1 MTKEI
6 YIQLLEL
13 YSQDLELINT
23 ELRMEIQYFLSQ
35 NRVGVNPPL
44 NIDPLRPDWP
54 TSWPDLSAIR
64 ISWSNYDITETTN
77 EPKN

>member
-13 YSQDLELINT
+13 YSQDLEVINT
-23 ELRMEIQYFLSQ
+23 ELKMEIQYILLQ

-44 NIDPLRPDWP
+44 NIDPLRP
-54 TSWPDLSAIR
+54 SWPDLSAIT
-64 ISWSNYDITETTN
+64 IGWSNYDITETTN
-77 EPKN
+77 EKL

>member
-13 YSQDLELINT
+13 YSQDLEAVNT
-23 ELRMEIQYFLSQ
+23 GLRIEIQYILSQ

-44 NIDPLRPDWP
+44 NIDPLRP
-54 TSWPDLSAIR
+54 SWPELPIM
-64 ISWSNYDITETTN
+64 SWSNYDITDTTN
-77 EPKN
+77 EQL